1 MSGGS
6 YNYLCY
12 KESHDIHE
20 KRSELASMRDRLTEL
35 GYLDAAKETES
46 ILLILDSFHV
56 RLQARIDRL
65 SPVWRSV
72 EWCDSGDSD
81 LSEIALAIT
90 DYRDQ
95 VK

>member
-12 KESHDIHE
+12 KDSYEIHE
-20 KRSELASMRDRLTEL
+20 RRQELNEMRDRLTEL

-46 ILLILDSFHV
+46 VILMLDAFEV

-65 SPVWRSV
+65 KDVWKAV
-72 EWCDSGDSD
+72 EWCDSGDSGE
-81 LSEIALAIT
+81 SHIKNEI
-90 DYRDQ
+90 DKYREL
-95 VK
+95 